1 MAGFTRRARR
11 RLARALAPDLE
22 RELADL
28 RVELDSTGSHLE
40 MLGAEHHR
48 VSDERDKAIEQLER
62 FTQNPFLTWR
72 PPGHFYSPVP
82 DPDEVH
88 GDLAGERRS
97 DPDIEGITVRADAQR
112 ALFGE
117 LAPLIDLDLVLGEAG
132 EAPRYRPVNG
142 SFDLL
147 DAAIATGMV
156 RWLKPSRLIEV
167 GSGFSSAL
175 LLDTAGR
182 HRLDVRFT
190 FIEPYMDTLR
200 STLRSE
206 DADQVTLIEERVQD
220 VDLDVFGELD
230 AGDVLFIDSSHV
242 VKPGSDAVHLYAEVM
257 PRLAPGVVIHVHDI
271 FHPFEYPPEW
281 IAEGRA
287 WNEAYLL
294 RAMLSGG
301 DDFEILFFN
310 DWFRRFEQSRLEAVE
325 PRLGLHTGGSLWM
338 RKVR

>member
-1 MAGFTRRARR
+1 MS
-11 RLARALAPDLE
+11 DLQA
-22 RELADL
+22 ELAAT
-28 RVELDSTGSHLE
+28 ESHVE
-40 MLGAEHHR
+40 MLGVEHHR
-48 VSDERDKAIEQLER
+48 VSDERDKAIDHLER

-72 PPGHFYSPVP
+72 PPGHFYSPIP
-82 DPDEVH
+82 DPGEVA

-97 DPDIEGITVRADAQR
+97 DPEIEGVAVRADAQR

-132 EAPRYRPVNG
+132 DEPRYRPLNG

-147 DAAIATGMV
+147 DAAIATGIV
-156 RWLKPSRLIEV
+156 RWVQPSRLIEV

-182 HRLDVRFT
+182 HGLDVGFT
-190 FIEPYMDTLR
+190 FIEPYMETLR
-200 STLRSE
+200 STLRPE
-206 DADQVTLIEERVQD
+206 DADTVTLIEERVQD
-220 VDLDVFGELD
+220 VDLEVFGDLE

-242 VKPGSDAVHLYAEVM
+242 VKPGSDAVHLYVEVI

-310 DWFRRFEQSRLEAVE
+310 DWFRRFEQATLEAVE
-325 PRLGLHTGGSLWM
+325 PRLGRHTGGSLWI